1 MEDVEKG
8 WLWIRELKN
17 SVCFYRVVFGE
28 KRERVL
34 AVPYG
39 EVMARQHEI
48 RKHFKSPKCTGKLIK
63 YFSTFEFRNKE
74 KLVDK
79 KVYLTPAQI
88 IESLDL
94 IDLSYAELVK
104 ADPKC
109 EKPENRQLGYET
121 WHRWSKIRPHL
132 NTLGGWN
139 IKESDS
145 QRALGWGTAGKKEA
159 NRNGQET

>member
-1 MEDVEKG
+1 MESEEKG

-39 EVMARQHEI
+39 EVMLRQREI
-48 RKHFKSPKCTGKLIK
+48 RNHFKSPRSAGKLNK
-63 YFSTFEFRNKE
+63 YFGTFEFRNKE

-88 IESLDL
+88 IESLTL
-94 IDLSYAELVK
+94 IEESLAELVK

-109 EKPENRQLGYET
+109 QKPENRQAGYET
-121 WHRWSKIRPHL
+121 WRQWSKIRPWL
-132 NTLGGWN
+132 NTLSGWN

-145 QRALGWGTAGKKEA
+145 QKALGWGTAGRKEQG
-159 NRNGQET
+159 GQKT

>member
-1 MEDVEKG
+1 MENQEKG

-34 AVPYG
+34 AVPYC

-48 RKHFKSPKCTGKLIK
+48 RKHFKNPKNTAKLLK
-63 YFSTFEFRNKE
+63 YFTTFEFRHKE

-79 KVYLTPAQI
+79 KVYLTPQQI
-88 IESLDL
+88 IESMVL
-94 IDLSYAELVK
+94 IEESLAELVK

-109 EKPENRQLGYET
+109 QKPENRQAGYET
-121 WHRWSKIRPHL
+121 WRQWSKIRPHL

-145 QRALGWGTAGKKEA
+145 QKALGWGTAG
-159 NRNGQET
+159 RRDQGGQKT

>member
-1 MEDVEKG
+1 
-8 WLWIRELKN
+8 
-17 SVCFYRVVFGE
+17 VCFYRVVFGE

-34 AVPYG
+34 AVPYT

-48 RKHFKSPKCTGKLIK
+48 RKHFKSPKCTAKLIK
-63 YFSTFEFRNKE
+63 YFSSFESRNKE

-79 KVYLTPAQI
+79 KVYLTPQQI
-88 IESLDL
+88 IESMVL
-94 IDLSYAELVK
+94 IEESLAELVK

-109 EKPENRQLGYET
+109 EKPENRQAGYET
-121 WHRWSKIRPHL
+121 WRQWSKIRPWL

-145 QRALGWGTAGKKEA
+145 QKALGWGTAGR
-159 NRNGQET
+159 RNQGGQET

>member
-17 SVCFYRVVFGE
+17 TVCFYRVVFGE

-34 AVPYG
+34 AVPYT
-39 EVMARQHEI
+39 EVMARQPEI
-48 RKHFKSPKCTGKLIK
+48 RNHFKSPKNTAKLLK
-63 YFSTFEFRNKE
+63 YLNTFEFRNKE

-88 IESLDL
+88 IESLVQIEESL
-94 IDLSYAELVK
+94 AELVK

-109 EKPENRQLGYET
+109 EKPENRQAGYET
-121 WHRWSKIRPHL
+121 WRQWSKIRPYL

-145 QRALGWGTAGKKEA
+145 QKALGWGTAG
-159 NRNGQET
+159 RRVQNGQKA